1 MGTINLTK
9 KHYHYISDSYSFMS
23 QTVTKINNRLGF
35 NFKKTKEY
43 PVTKVQKD
51 KNTKLYIIKIRNKTI
66 KIYEK
71 EGIKK

>member
-1 MGTINLTK
+1 
-9 KHYHYISDSYSFMS
+9 MS